1 MAVKFASVGARSFDT
16 YPRAESLE
24 VRDVRLPTI
33 PAFIGSFVG
42 GRVNEAVMEI
52 HSMKKS
58 RRPELSGEAG
68 AIKERSNF
76 DCQGVVV
83 YFSTAVLGGAVGAG
97 GFDNI
102 SEFPEHHVTEGSTTS
117 QLAALIGSDSAGGN
131 AKLRHKR
138 AQDVERRF
146 FGLCKKRP
154 DPVGRAIDNNEVG

>member
-1 MAVKFASVGARSFDT
+1 MAVKFASAGARSFYT
-16 YPRAESLE
+16 HPRAESLE

-33 PAFIGSFVG
+33 PAFIGVFVC

-52 HSMKKS
+52 HSMEKS

-76 DCQGVVV
+76 DRQGVVI
-83 YFSTAVLGGAVGAG
+83 YFSAAILGGAVGAS

-102 SEFPEHHVTEGSTTS
+102 SEVPEHHVAEGSTTS
-117 QLAALIGSDSAGGN
+117 QLAALIGSDNAGGN
-131 AKLRHKR
+131 AKLCHKR

-154 DPVGRAIDNNEVG
+154 DPAGRAIDDNEVG